1 MNGWMLVMVAASA
14 TFAAGTVAAAS
25 RIPAWRRMTPAMF
38 VRDFARTIAVADKIQ
53 PALLLIALFGT
64 VGYATGVE
72 APALSAAVAAAVGF
86 LGILAASGAVL
97 VPLQRRIIRFEGPG
111 DVIEGMRERWFRGH
125 LGRSALS
132 VLSFALAILA
142 AIL

>member
-1 MNGWMLVMVAASA
+1 MGGFVGILV
-14 TFAAGTVAAAS
+14 T
-25 RIPAWRRMTPAMF
+25 
-38 VRDFARTIAVADKIQ
+38 
-53 PALLLIALFGT
+53 
-64 VGYATGVE
+64 
-72 APALSAAVAAAVGF
+72 SAA
-86 LGILAASGAVL
+86 IL
-97 VPLQRRIIRFEGPG
+97 VPLQRRIIRFEWPG

>member
-1 MNGWMLVMVAASA
+1 MNGWTLVMVAASG

-25 RIPAWRRMTPAMF
+25 RIPAWRRMTPATF
-38 VRDFARTIAVADKIQ
+38 VPDFARTIAVADKFQ

-64 VGYATGVE
+64 VVYATGVE
-72 APALSAAVAAAVGF
+72 APARAAAVAATVGF
-86 LGILAASGAVL
+86 VGVLAASGAIL
-97 VPLQRRIIRFEGPG
+97 VPLQRRILRFEGSG
-111 DVIEGMRERWFRGH
+111 DAIEGMRERWFRGH

-132 VLSFALAILA
+132 VLSLALTILA